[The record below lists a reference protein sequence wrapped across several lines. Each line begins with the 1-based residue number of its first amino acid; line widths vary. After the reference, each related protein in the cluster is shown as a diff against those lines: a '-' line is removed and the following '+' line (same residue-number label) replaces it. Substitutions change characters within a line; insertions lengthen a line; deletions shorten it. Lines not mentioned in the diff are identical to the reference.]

1 MGLTSALS
9 LVGDADA
16 LRVLFLK
23 DGLVSDHV
31 FENAHTKE
39 REREGAGWC
48 RKQIKLTYLARLN
61 VTLLKDLL
69 EDVILLCASTKLIL

>member
-1 MGLTSALS
+1 MGLTSALG

-31 FENAHTKE
+31 FENAMVSETSQVNIPRSIGPHPP
-39 REREGAGWC
+39 EG
-48 RKQIKLTYLARLN
+48 
-61 VTLLKDLL
+61 
-69 EDVILLCASTKLIL
+69 SS

>member
-31 FENAHTKE
+31 FENAMVSETNQVNIPRSTE
-39 REREGAGWC
+39 RHPPEG
-48 RKQIKLTYLARLN
+48 
-61 VTLLKDLL
+61 
-69 EDVILLCASTKLIL
+69 SS

>member
-1 MGLTSALS
+1 MGLASALS

-31 FENAHTKE
+31 FENAMVSETNQVNIPRSTE
-39 REREGAGWC
+39 RHPPGG
-48 RKQIKLTYLARLN
+48 
-61 VTLLKDLL
+61 
-69 EDVILLCASTKLIL
+69 SS

>member
-39 REREGAGWC
+39 RGREGAGWC
-48 RKQIKLTYLARLN
+48 RKKNQVNIPR
-61 VTLLKDLL
+61 
-69 EDVILLCASTKLIL
+69 STERHPPGGSS

>member
-31 FENAHTKE
+31 FENAMVSET
-39 REREGAGWC
+39 AS
-48 RKQIKLTYLARLN
+48 TYLARLN
-61 VTLLKDLL
+61 VTLLEDLL
-69 EDVILLCASTKLIL
+69 EDVILLRASTKLIL